1 MKRKRIGNSIYL
13 LILVLVAILFIIEFF
28 KESNPFTESKINHSD
43 SFPTELHPI
52 VKERSNQLIQQA
64 ADKGIVIVI
73 TDGFRSSEDQ
83 DRLYEKGRS
92 TEGNIVTYAKGGESY
107 HNFGLAIDF
116 ALKTP
121 SGNVVWD
128 MQYDGNKNGKADWT
142 EVVNMA
148 KALGFE
154 WGGDWAQFKDYP
166 HLEMNFGLSIA
177 DLKNGDR
184 PADSSMTADTN

>member
-1 MKRKRIGNSIYL
+1 
-13 LILVLVAILFIIEFF
+13 
-28 KESNPFTESKINHSD
+28 
-43 SFPTELHPI
+43 

-73 TDGFRSSEDQ
+73 TDDFRSAEDQ
-83 DRLYEKGRS
+83 DLLYEKGRS

-121 SGNVVWD
+121 SGNVIWD
-128 MQYDGNKNGKADWT
+128 MQYDGNNNGKADWT
-142 EVVNMA
+142 EVVKMA

-154 WGGDWAQFKDYP
+154 WGGDWAKFKDYP
-166 HLEMNFGLSIA
+166 HLQMNFGLTIA
-177 DLKNGDR
+177 QLQNGER
-184 PADSSMTADTN
+184 PAESSITADTK